1 MEEDTKGIIIIIK
14 STALAN
20 IFGKMAATT
29 KVLGYMAN
37 ATGRVFIVWQINII
51 DMEYG
56 IQTNEFSGFLKHQMT
71 ILKQKYAKIDVLYIL
86 NLNIYEKNNFIMHLP
101 FILKN
106 NDMTTKINKGKKAIK
121 ITYLIKILKILKI
134 SFLLYF
140 TKYYYF

>member
-1 MEEDTKGIIIIIK
+1 
-14 STALAN
+14 
-20 IFGKMAATT
+20 
-29 KVLGYMAN
+29 
-37 ATGRVFIVWQINII
+37 
-51 DMEYG
+51 
-56 IQTNEFSGFLKHQMT
+56 MT